1 MRIITKLPVIII
13 ITLLLFTFHDAFAK
27 ENSRNGRT
35 IYLVQPG
42 DILQISVWREED
54 MQLEVLVKPDGAF
67 TIPLAGEIVAAGK
80 SVYQL
85 KLEIMVKL
93 QQYMPDQEVTVAVTQ
108 PLGNK
113 IYVIGKV
120 NKPGEVLMTRP
131 MDIVQALSAVGGL
144 TRFASPGNIKIIRRI
159 DQKQT
164 VYPFDFG
171 DIEDGED
178 LEQNIIL
185 KSGDIIV
192 VP

>member
-1 MRIITKLPVIII
+1 MRIITKTPEIII
-13 ITLLLFTFHDAFAK
+13 ITVLLFTFHTVFAK
-27 ENSRNGRT
+27 ENSANHRN

-42 DILQISVWREED
+42 DILQISVWREPD

-67 TIPLAGEIVAAGK
+67 TIPLAGEIVAVGK

-85 KLEIMVKL
+85 KLEITIKL
-93 QQYMPDQEVTVAVTQ
+93 QQYMPDQEVTVAVNQ

-113 IYVIGKV
+113 IYVIGKI
-120 NKPGEVLMTRP
+120 NAPGEVLMTRP
-131 MDIVQALSAVGGL
+131 MDVVQALSAVGGL

-159 DQKQT
+159 DQEQT
-164 VYPFDFG
+164 VYNFDFG
-171 DIEDGED
+171 DIEDGEN

-185 KSGDIIV
+185 RSGDIIV

>member
-1 MRIITKLPVIII
+1 MKVSTIII
-13 ITLLLFTFHDAFAK
+13 SVLMMLAFTSTSAFAK
-27 ENSRNGRT
+27 EKRSNGRA

-67 TIPLAGEIVAAGK
+67 TIPLAGEIVAGGK

-85 KLEIMVKL
+85 KLEITVKL
-93 QQYMPDQEVTVAVTQ
+93 QQYMPDQSVTVAVKQ

-113 IYVIGKV
+113 IYVIGKI
-120 NKPGEVLMTRP
+120 NAPGEVLMTRP
-131 MDIVQALSAVGGL
+131 MDVVQALSAVGGL
-144 TRFASPGNIKIIRRI
+144 TRFASPGDIKIIRRV
-159 DQKQT
+159 DREQT
-164 VYPFDFG
+164 VFLFDFS
-171 DIEDGED
+171 DIEDGENLD
-178 LEQNIIL
+178 QNIIL